1 MFTSAAQRL
10 LLADHTKFGQR
21 ALHALLPLAD
31 FDAVIVDE
39 GTADEHVD
47 RMRRAGITVVVAPA
61 VAPD

>member
-1 MFTSAAQRL
+1 
-10 LLADHTKFGQR
+10 LADHTKFDQR

-39 GTADEHVD
+39 GTAVEHVE
-47 RMRRAGITVVVAPA
+47 RMRRAGINVVIAPA